1 MKNSM
6 VIAAVVGVCLMPNL
20 VRADMS
26 RDLCNSQLPIVAQAI
41 RLRQN
46 GVPIA
51 TAEGMADSAFRIDK
65 NLFGFLISAIRYAYE
80 NPEGASKSLNNG
92 RMLEI
97 CMKNVRGY

>member
-1 MKNSM
+1 
-6 VIAAVVGVCLMPNL
+6 
-20 VRADMS
+20 
-26 RDLCNSQLPIVAQAI
+26 
-41 RLRQN
+41 
-46 GVPIA
+46 
-51 TAEGMADSAFRIDK
+51 MADSAFRIDK